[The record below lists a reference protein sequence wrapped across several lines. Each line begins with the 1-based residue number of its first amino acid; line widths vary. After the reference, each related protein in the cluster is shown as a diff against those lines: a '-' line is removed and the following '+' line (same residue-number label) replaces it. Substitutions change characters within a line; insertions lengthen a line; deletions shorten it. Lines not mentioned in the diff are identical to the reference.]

1 MSKGKIPADPPSS
14 MFLYGRHHLGGK
26 FVAGSVS
33 LISSDQTNPLPL
45 ASGVQTE
52 RDMPSSPLSHGHLL
66 IAWQG
71 SLGLDLSI
79 SECLMSG
86 SRDNTERLKLPGMW
100 LWGGHHLSSRRDL
113 LVMQTDVIIFGRAPD
128 VGKII
133 QMQVTQTG
141 ILRVL
146 FIEK

>member
-1 MSKGKIPADPPSS
+1 M
-14 MFLYGRHHLGGK
+14 
-26 FVAGSVS
+26 AGSVS
-33 LISSDQTNPLPL
+33 PISSDQTNPLPL
-45 ASGVQTE
+45 VSGVETK
-52 RDMPSSPLSHGHLL
+52 RDMPSSPLSHGRLL

-100 LWGGHHLSSRRDL
+100 LWGGHHLGSGRDL
-113 LVMQTDVIIFGRAPD
+113 LFMKTDVIIFGRAPD

>member
-1 MSKGKIPADPPSS
+1 M
-14 MFLYGRHHLGGK
+14 
-26 FVAGSVS
+26 AGSVS

-79 SECLMSG
+79 SECLRSG

-100 LWGGHHLSSRRDL
+100 LWGGHHLSSGRDL

>member
-1 MSKGKIPADPPSS
+1 M
-14 MFLYGRHHLGGK
+14 
-26 FVAGSVS
+26 AGSVS
-33 LISSDQTNPLPL
+33 LISSDQTNPHPL
-45 ASGVQTE
+45 VSGVQTK

-86 SRDNTERLKLPGMW
+86 SRDNTEGLKLPGMW
-100 LWGGHHLSSRRDL
+100 LWGGHHLGSGRDL
-113 LVMQTDVIIFGRAPD
+113 LVMQMDVIIFGRAPD

>member
-1 MSKGKIPADPPSS
+1 M
-14 MFLYGRHHLGGK
+14 
-26 FVAGSVS
+26 AGSVS
-33 LISSDQTNPLPL
+33 PISSDQTNPLPL
-45 ASGVQTE
+45 VSGVETK
-52 RDMPSSPLSHGHLL
+52 RDMPSSPLSHGRLL

-100 LWGGHHLSSRRDL
+100 LWGGHHLGSGRDL
-113 LVMQTDVIIFGRAPD
+113 LVMKTDVIIFGRAPD